1 MSDSRYQVPYPEKEQ
16 LLDHHQMV
24 LTGCLVIT
32 EGIYTLPVLPQIME
46 DGQPSGHHRNRHC
59 MLYIPVDADGSLYLL
74 PG

>member
-46 DGQPSGHHRNRHC
+46 DGQPSGHHRSRHYT
-59 MLYIPVDADGSLYLL
+59 LYIPMGADESLYPL